1 MRAFIRRNSVFIT
14 AFLIP
19 VLLML
24 AIFIVRGVYPFGDRS
39 FLHVDMFHHR
49 T

>member
-1 MRAFIRRNSVFIT
+1 MMRDFLRRYSLFIT

-24 AIFIVRGVYPFGDRS
+24 AIFIVRGVYPFGDQVGS
-39 FLHVDMFHHR
+39 
-49 T
+49 